1 MGKLLR
7 VLAVIFLLLS
17 GVALWLGNHLYGKR
31 ELLKGRTQTL
41 ENTIITLGAFI
52 ENETSEAQPNTYPAK
67 DTSDCTS
74 ELIETPT
81 KSEFWNN
88 YQLHLEKQDN
98 PTMNI
103 KARQNE
109 LMSYYL
115 INGVT
120 LKVERDLQGNK
131 VTDGKG
137 TMKALLTEMTE
148 KSKEQLNRLN
158 QTRSQLTQIREE
170 LINTIEEL
178 NKRKAALRQ
187 ALNEIVQLKEN
198 IRQLEEKIAGLEQ
211 KIRDLEAEK
220 TALQDKITELEQKI
234 TQLEETIK
242 ERDDDIVKLK
252 AEIKRLKEIT
262 AINRTP
268 GTETPISVKLSPG
281 VKGEVI
287 SMNKEWNFVVIK
299 VTDEFITEITNP
311 QDGSFARGVHLMLRR
326 ANSKDTFVSKISV
339 TQLKRD
345 EKLAIADIVPEWQ
358 QLPVQD
364 GDVVFF

>member
-17 GVALWLGNHLYGKR
+17 GVALWLGIYLYGKR
-31 ELLKGRTQTL
+31 EILKGRTQKL
-41 ENTIITLGAFI
+41 ENTVITLGAFL
-52 ENETSEAQPNTYPAK
+52 ESESSEAQPNTYPAK

-81 KSEFWNN
+81 KSDFWNN
-88 YQLHLEKQDN
+88 YALHLEKQDN

-115 INGVT
+115 IDGVT
-120 LKVERDLQGNK
+120 LKVTRDLQGMK

-137 TMKALLTEMTE
+137 TMQALLTEMTD
-148 KSKEQLNRLN
+148 KAKEQLNRLN

-170 LINTIEEL
+170 LITTIEEL
-178 NKRKAALRQ
+178 NKRKSALRQ

-220 TALQDKITELEQKI
+220 TALQDKITELGQKI
-234 TQLEETIK
+234 TKQEEDIK
-242 ERDDDIVKLK
+242 ERDDEIVKLK
-252 AEIKRLKEIT
+252 ADIKRLKDLKPT
-262 AINRTP
+262 QGTGDGTP
-268 GTETPISVKLSPG
+268 FYGKIGPG

-287 SMNKEWNFVVIK
+287 SLNKEWNFVVIK
-299 VTDEFITEITNP
+299 ISDEFIQEITNP
-311 QDGSFARGVHLMLRR
+311 QDGSYARGVHLMLRR
-326 ANSKDTFVSKISV
+326 ANSKDAFVSKVSL

-345 EKLAIADIVPEWQ
+345 EKLAIADILLDWQ
-358 QLPVQD
+358 QLPVQE
-364 GDVVFF
+364 GDIVFF